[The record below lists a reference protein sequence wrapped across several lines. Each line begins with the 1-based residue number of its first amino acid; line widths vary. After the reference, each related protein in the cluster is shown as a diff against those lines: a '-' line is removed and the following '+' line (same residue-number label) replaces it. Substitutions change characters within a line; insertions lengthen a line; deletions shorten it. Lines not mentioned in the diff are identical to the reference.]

1 MNKLLRGSWRT
12 SLFGVLLI
20 ISAVTKFGLAHLDGD
35 PNTNVTPA
43 SLMESVLAGWA
54 LLCARDNTV
63 SSEEVRAL
71 KPPPSGGGPGP
82 LVGVLA
88 VLALVILTS
97 GCAKFSGVTERQ
109 FEGTNVVSEVTRFRG
124 FTFLDSKANL
134 TKAKSLQ
141 TEKTQSVG
149 VDASA
154 QESTGKTITD
164 VTGKVMDGLPNVIK
178 KSIVP

>member
-1 MNKLLRGSWRT
+1 MNNILKGSWRT

-20 ISAVTKFGLAHLDGD
+20 ISAITKFALAQLDGD
-35 PNTNVTPA
+35 PSTNIAP
-43 SLMESVLAGWA
+43 SDLMNSILAGWA
-54 LLCARDNTV
+54 LLLARENVV
-63 SSEEVRAL
+63 SSEQVGAVPVSRSA
-71 KPPPSGGGPGP
+71 GPAAG
-82 LVGVLA
+82 VGLLIIFLMTTV
-88 VLALVILTS
+88 

-178 KSIVP
+178 KSVIP

>member
-1 MNKLLRGSWRT
+1 MNNILKGSWRT

-20 ISAVTKFGLAHLDGD
+20 ISAITKFGLAQLDGD
-35 PNTNVTPA
+35 PSTNVAPA
-43 SLMESVLAGWA
+43 DLMSNILAGWA
-54 LLCARDNTV
+54 LLFARDNVV
-63 SSEEVRAL
+63 SSEQVGAAPASRSA
-71 KPPPSGGGPGP
+71 GPAAGVGL
-82 LVGVLA
+82 LVLLLITTV
-88 VLALVILTS
+88 

-178 KSIVP
+178 KSVIP